1 LPRNNSPIR
10 KEERLTILLRD
21 NVIAGHG
28 EMAPLTVLGKRRPA
42 ATPRRIGNAYD
53 ISTG

>member
-1 LPRNNSPIR
+1 
-10 KEERLTILLRD
+10 LTILLRD